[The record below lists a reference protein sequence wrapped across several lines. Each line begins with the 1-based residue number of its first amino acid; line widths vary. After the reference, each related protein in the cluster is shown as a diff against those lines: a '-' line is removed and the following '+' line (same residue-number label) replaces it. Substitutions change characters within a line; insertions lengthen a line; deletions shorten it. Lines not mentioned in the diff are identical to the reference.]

1 MRLLSKAMKEIIFSL
16 LIIVLALL
24 TGTAPALAEQ
34 ENHDKEECSIQTKAI
49 LLNNEGVEA
58 LSGGNYAKAIS
69 KLEAALKTDPSYKM
83 AGSNYAIALNN
94 WGLAC
99 QNEPEKALHLFERA
113 LYFDFDN
120 ITTQHNSDG
129 IVRMMS
135 LDPKDPAV
143 RLDLG
148 SKALLRGDLMAAITE
163 FRIATQLCAPKPSEP
178 ESNENESPNENHK

>member
-1 MRLLSKAMKEIIFSL
+1 MKEIFSKL
-16 LIIVLALL
+16 LLL
-24 TGTAPALAEQ
+24 VATAIMSCAPALAEQ
-34 ENHDKEECSIQTKAI
+34 ENDDKEENSTRTKSI

-69 KLEAALKTDPSYKM
+69 KLEAAIKTDPSHKM
-83 AGSNYAIALNN
+83 AFSNYAIALNN
-94 WGLAC
+94 WGLAS

-135 LDPKDPAV
+135 LDPKDPSV
-143 RLDLG
+143 RIDLG
-148 SKALLRGDLMAAITE
+148 SKALLRGDLMGAITE
-163 FRIATQLCAPKPSEP
+163 FRIATQLCAPKPSTS
-178 ESNENESPNENHK
+178 ESKQSKVQDENTQ

>member
-1 MRLLSKAMKEIIFSL
+1 MSC
-16 LIIVLALL
+16 
-24 TGTAPALAEQ
+24 APALAEQ
-34 ENHDKEECSIQTKAI
+34 ENDDKEECSIQTKAI

-58 LSGGNYAKAIS
+58 LNGGNYTKAIS
-69 KLEAALKTDPSYKM
+69 KLEAAIKTDPSYKM
-83 AGSNYAIALNN
+83 ARSNYSIALNN
-94 WGLAC
+94 LGLSK
-99 QNEPEKALHLFERA
+99 QDEPEKALHLFERA

-148 SKALLRGDLMAAITE
+148 SKALLRGDFMGAITE
-163 FRIATQLCAPKPSEP
+163 FRIATQLCAPKPSTS
-178 ESNENESPNENHK
+178 ESKQSKVQDKDENKK

>member
-1 MRLLSKAMKEIIFSL
+1 VKEIFSKL
-16 LIIVLALL
+16 LLL
-24 TGTAPALAEQ
+24 GATAIMSCAPALAEK
-34 ENHDKEECSIQTKAI
+34 ENDDDKEENSTRTKSI

-69 KLEAALKTDPSYKM
+69 KLEAAIKTDPSHKM
-83 AGSNYAIALNN
+83 AFSNYAIALNN
-94 WGLAC
+94 WGLAS

-135 LDPKDPAV
+135 LDPKDPSV
-143 RLDLG
+143 RIDLG
-148 SKALLRGDLMAAITE
+148 SKALLRGDLMGAITE
-163 FRIATQLCAPKPSEP
+163 FRIATQLCAPKPSTSGSKQNKDED
-178 ESNENESPNENHK
+178 ENKE